1 MSTKVFISWSGELS
15 KQVAALL
22 KKWLPSVIQDIDPF
36 FSRTDISKGGKGLDL
51 VLENMRDSKIAI
63 SCLTKCN
70 KEKPWIEFEAGFL
83 DGLKVPVCGFLI
95 NISDQEINYPMKQ
108 FQLTVPEKDDMFNL
122 LKTLNSCCINPISED
137 RLRSEF
143 NDKWRKFLNAF
154 NKIHSSTNEPISN
167 EDQIENL
174 IQKIND
180 LQEKLNIS
188 QAVNDSLREELN
200 KPRPAVF
207 S

>member
-15 KQVAALL
+15 KQVAELF

-36 FSRTDISKGGKGLDL
+36 FSKTDISKGGKGLEL
-51 VLENMRDSKIAI
+51 VLKNMRDSKIAI

-108 FQLTVPEKDDMFNL
+108 FQLTVPERNDMFNL
-122 LKTLNSCCINPISED
+122 LRTINSYCMNPISED
-137 RLRSEF
+137 QLRSEF
-143 NDKWRKFLNAF
+143 NDKWRRFLKIF
-154 NKIHSSTNEPISN
+154 NKIISSTNEPITN
-167 EDQIENL
+167 EEQIEAL
-174 IQKIND
+174 TQKINN
-180 LQEKLNIS
+180 LQEQLNIS
-188 QAVNDSLREELN
+188 QAVNDSLREELS
-200 KPRPAVF
+200 KPRPAFF